1 MCLILNKWNRFLIIR
16 RLIVV
21 IVTLGLDAVA
31 QSGGGQNVTAY
42 PSSTTMM
49 MMTTETLTTPIVIFP
64 QDYDYADADNDT
76 SLADNVTTTLPYT
89 VTAVPKTSTTAATV
103 TAAEE
108 GITGVVSVPSVEP
121 TTTWASTRND
131 TRNDTNDSLGAFI
144 DALVGS
150 EVMEGSDGGD
160 DVRSCTA
167 GVLQLLLLVH
177 TVLLVLSLILEVAMA
192 RLALQGTMWD
202 VQPRRLMEYVLYCRL
217 CT

>member
-76 SLADNVTTTLPYT
+76 SLADNVTTTLPY
-89 VTAVPKTSTTAATV
+89 
-103 TAAEE
+103 
-108 GITGVVSVPSVEP
+108 
-121 TTTWASTRND
+121 TTWASTRND